1 MEVENITKQYVV
13 PMSSG
18 VHMEFPQKNQ
28 QRKMIHSQPFYNVVD
43 TTSLGQEKVIEQ
55 MSGADDGV
63 VTASQNAQVKALE
76 ESVAKT
82 TKRKDEL
89 NRLIDETNS
98 QITNAKNNFDTFDRY
113 TTDCKKKLH
122 GLTAG
127 YTCKDNHKVKIA
139 THDAE
144 VKQRGEWYERLNQ
157 LTAYKIDLT
166 NELNRIDKDLPI
178 LQEQLA
184 KAREQAAVAS
194 MTPEQKADY
203 EIKKTQAEAEA
214 AAIKSK
220 SESEALALATSTKAK
235 SNTMLIIGLSISVL
249 AVGGIL
255 VLILKSRKKGVP
267 APVAPVV
274 K

>member
-28 QRKMIHSQPFYNVVD
+28 QRKMIHSQPFYAIAEPTN
-43 TTSLGQEKVIEQ
+43 LGQEKVIEE
-55 MSGADDGV
+55 MSGADGV

-98 QITNAKNNFDTFDRY
+98 QITNAKSNFDTFDRY
-113 TTDCKKKLH
+113 TTDCKKVLH
-122 GLTAG
+122 GLTPG

-214 AAIKSK
+214 AAIKTK

-235 SNTMLIIGLSISVL
+235 SNTMLVIGLSIAVL

-255 VLILKSRKKGVP
+255 VLILKGRKKGIPAPIP
-267 APVAPVV
+267 APV